1 MKDIIS
7 VVTGELQTEFDGAV
21 MKAVRNCGIH
31 VNKEEL
37 IKALELAE
45 SLVRCKDCKH
55 NPKYTKDFQYG
66 KCVYTCDDDWYACE
80 PMDDFFCAYGERK
93 DNE

>member
-1 MKDIIS
+1 MI
-7 VVTGELQTEFDGAV
+7 GEEVIAYYGDAGDGEDLFEV
-21 MKAVRNCGIH
+21 QK
-31 VNKEEL
+31 
-37 IKALELAE
+37 
-45 SLVRCKDCKH
+45 LVRCKECKH

-80 PMDDFFCAYGERK
+80 PMDDFFCAYGERI